1 MHTLERMRT
10 ENEAVTERTRLK
22 MREKKIALKDICK
35 SCGEKDVL
43 NKISLDVC
51 AGEHVTVL
59 GPSGCGKSTMMNILT
74 GIMPADSGTVDVQ
87 GKVGY
92 MQQKDLLL
100 PWKTCLENV
109 ILPDLLAGVSK
120 EEAAKRAIPFF
131 KEFQLD
137 GFEQNYPRE
146 MSGGMRQRASFL
158 RTFLSCGDI
167 LLLDEPFGAVDS
179 ITRGNLQQWLIDVTA
194 RLGLTIL
201 MITHDIDEAI
211 LLSDRIYVLSDKPA
225 AIRDEIIVEF
235 SADEKKDRLFDPAF
249 LEIKKRI
256 LEDLM

>member
-1 MHTLERMRT
+1 MMKE
-10 ENEAVTERTRLK
+10 
-22 MREKKIALKDICK
+22 EKIVLKDICK
-35 SCGEKDVL
+35 QFGEKGVL
-43 NKISLDVC
+43 NKISLQVC

-74 GIMPADSGTVDVQ
+74 GILPADSGSVDVQ
-87 GKVGY
+87 GKIGY

-100 PWKTCLENV
+100 PWKTCMENV
-109 ILPDLLAGVSK
+109 ILPDLIAGVSR
-120 EEAAKRAIPFF
+120 EEAAERALPYF
-131 KEFQLD
+131 KAFQLD
-137 GFEQNYPRE
+137 GFENNYPRE

-179 ITRGNLQQWLIDVTA
+179 ITRGNLQQWLIDVTKE
-194 RLGLTIL
+194 LGLTIL
-201 MITHDIDEAI
+201 MITHDIDEAL

-225 AIRDEIIVEF
+225 TIRDEIVVEF
-235 SADEKKDRLFDPAF
+235 QADAKKDRLFDPAF
-249 LEIKKRI
+249 LTLKKRI